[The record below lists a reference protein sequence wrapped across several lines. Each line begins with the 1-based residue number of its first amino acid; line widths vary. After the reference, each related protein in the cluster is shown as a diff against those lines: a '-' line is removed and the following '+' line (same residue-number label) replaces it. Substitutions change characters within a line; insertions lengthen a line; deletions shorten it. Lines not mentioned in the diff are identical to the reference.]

1 MFYCF
6 SIISS
11 SPATVKRK
19 NKDGNL
25 PLHIALD
32 TEDPSPYVI
41 THLLQAYPD
50 ATKVRNS
57 SGFLPLFQA
66 CRKPKVHPSIVKS
79 LLAYYPQAAAMKTYG
94 STPLHMLTH
103 TGGGSPES
111 IKHLLSTNPELAMT
125 KNNFG
130 NIPLHYLCVASTHSS
145 ESVQLLLSAYPDG
158 ASCKNKI
165 GESPLSRAMA
175 RWQNNPSDTVT
186 ATGLRLLLYVAKASK
201 LHGME
206 LRALR
211 DLNWSF
217 RRELVMCY
225 ALGSVATQTADTSS
239 YVDGSSGI
247 VCEPSQVHVHG
258 GGNKQYDDLALFSYC
273 VSRISCPIIWEL
285 IIAYI

>member
-1 MFYCF
+1 
-6 SIISS
+6 
-11 SPATVKRK
+11 
-19 NKDGNL
+19 
-25 PLHIALD
+25 
-32 TEDPSPYVI
+32 
-41 THLLQAYPD
+41 
-50 ATKVRNS
+50 
-57 SGFLPLFQA
+57 
-66 CRKPKVHPSIVKS
+66 
-79 LLAYYPQAAAMKTYG
+79 MKTYG

-103 TGGGSPES
+103 TGGGNPES
-111 IKHLLSTNPELAMT
+111 IKHLLSTNPDLAMT

-145 ESVQLLLSAYPDG
+145 ESVQLLLSAYPNG

-165 GESPLSRAMA
+165 GESPLSRAMT
-175 RWQNNPSDTVT
+175 RWQTNPSDTVT

-225 ALGSVATQTADTSS
+225 ALGSVAPKQADTSPHTDS
-239 YVDGSSGI
+239 NSDGI
-247 VCEPSQVHVHG
+247 VCELSQIQAKG
-258 GGNKQYDDLALFSYC
+258 GGNKQCDDLALFSYC